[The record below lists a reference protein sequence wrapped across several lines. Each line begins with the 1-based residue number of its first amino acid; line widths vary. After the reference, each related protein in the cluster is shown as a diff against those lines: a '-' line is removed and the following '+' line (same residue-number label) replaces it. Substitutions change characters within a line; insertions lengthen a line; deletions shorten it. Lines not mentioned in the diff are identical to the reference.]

1 MKLCS
6 FNVGEIN
13 RIGVLMSN
21 GQVADCNY
29 AYAAYQKAKGAPR
42 AQQLADVVVPSEMVP
57 MIECGEHGKAELRLA
72 MEYVEQHLDAT
83 GPCGERILY
92 NCEDI
97 HFRV

>member
-29 AYAAYQKAKGAPR
+29 AYAAYQKAKGTA
-42 AQQLADVVVPSEMVP
+42 AGG
-57 MIECGEHGKAELRLA
+57 CGGSLR
-72 MEYVEQHLDAT
+72 D
-83 GPCGERILY
+83 GS
-92 NCEDI
+92 DD
-97 HFRV
+97 

>member
-42 AQQLADVVVPSEMVP
+42 AQQRRMWWFPP
-57 MIECGEHGKAELRLA
+57 RW
-72 MEYVEQHLDAT
+72 
-83 GPCGERILY
+83 
-92 NCEDI
+92 
-97 HFRV
+97 FR

>member
-29 AYAAYQKAKGAPR
+29 AYTSYGFAP
-42 AQQLADVVVPSEMVP
+42 
-57 MIECGEHGKAELRLA
+57 GF
-72 MEYVEQHLDAT
+72 
-83 GPCGERILY
+83 
-92 NCEDI
+92 DI
-97 HFRV
+97 